1 MYMRI
6 LGIDPGYERIGIAV
20 LDKELGKETLVYST
34 CFKTLAT
41 LEFEERLVL
50 IALEIDRVITEYSP
64 DAMAIERLF
73 FDRNTTTALK
83 VSEAKGVITKEAK
96 GAGLRV
102 YEYTPL
108 QIKVAA
114 TGYGKASK
122 EDVRRMVPLLLKGV
136 DVSKKIDDEVD
147 AIAIALTGSASIR

>member
-1 MYMRI
+1 MRI
-6 LGIDPGYERIGIAV
+6 LGIDPGYERIGIAI
-20 LDKELGKETLVYST
+20 LDKIEGKESLVYST
-34 CFKTLAT
+34 CFKTDSA

-50 IALEIDRVITEYSP
+50 IALEIDRVITEYEP
-64 DAMAIERLF
+64 TVLAIERLF

-83 VSEAKGVITKEAK
+83 VSEAKGVITQEAK
-96 GAGLRV
+96 QAGLRV

-122 EDVRRMVPLLLKGV
+122 EDVRKMVPLLLKGV

-147 AIAIALTGSASIR
+147 AIAIALTGSASIRY

>member
-1 MYMRI
+1 MKI
-6 LGIDPGYERIGIAV
+6 LGIDPGYERIGIAI
-20 LDKELGKETLVYST
+20 LEKEQGKETLLYSA
-34 CFKTLAT
+34 CFKTSAE

-50 IALEIDRVITEYSP
+50 IGDEIERVIAEYSP
-64 DAMAIERLF
+64 TVLAIEKLF

-83 VSEAKGVITKEAK
+83 VSEAKGVITKQAK
-96 GAGLRV
+96 QAGLRV

-122 EDVRRMVPLLLKGV
+122 EDVRKMVPLLLKGI

-147 AIAIALTGSASIR
+147 AIAIAITGSASIR